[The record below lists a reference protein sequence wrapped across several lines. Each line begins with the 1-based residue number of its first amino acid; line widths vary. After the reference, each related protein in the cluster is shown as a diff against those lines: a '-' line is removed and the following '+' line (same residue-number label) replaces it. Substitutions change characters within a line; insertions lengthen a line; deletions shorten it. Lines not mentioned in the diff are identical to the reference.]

1 VGDRRHADVITLVV
15 EPGTLR
21 PGAEISLPSSE
32 SRHLKVRRGHD
43 GEMVR
48 LVDGQGMV
56 AEAELLSA
64 DLARVHA
71 IRQVA
76 RPEPL
81 VLAVGAGD
89 KERWG
94 WLVEKAAELGVTEL
108 IPLETERTAGVAS
121 RLRIEHLD
129 RLRRR
134 ATESIKQSGAAWAP
148 VIHDHATLAALC
160 ARPFDGQRWL
170 ADLAGGPPGPVSPGS
185 AVLAAVGPEGGFTE
199 PERRQLL
206 AAGWVPV
213 RLGPHILRFETA
225 ALAAACA
232 AGSLRREEDDR

>member
-1 VGDRRHADVITLVV
+1 MGDRRHADVITLVV

-21 PGAEISLPSSE
+21 AGAEITLPPSE
-32 SRHLKVRRGHD
+32 SRHFKVRRGGD
-43 GEMVR
+43 GEPVR

-56 AEAELLSA
+56 AEARLFA

-81 VLAVGAGD
+81 LLAVGAGD

-94 WLVEKAAELGVTEL
+94 WLVEKAAELGVTDL

-148 VIHDHATLAALC
+148 VIHDHATLANLC

-170 ADLAGGPPGPVSPGS
+170 ADPAGGPPGPVTPGS
-185 AVLAAVGPEGGFTE
+185 AVLATVGPEGGFTE
-199 PERRQLL
+199 AERRQML

-213 RLGPHILRFETA
+213 RLGPHLLRFETA

-232 AGSLRREEDDR
+232 AGSLRREEADR